1 MESAQA
7 MAAAQLR
14 RRSMILVAI
23 NDAVLK
29 EAATIGPQLL
39 RSLDAIHLATARQ
52 LGTDLGVVVTYDQR
66 LTRAALELG
75 LPVAASA

>member
-1 MESAQA
+1 
-7 MAAAQLR
+7 
-14 RRSMILVAI
+14 MILVAI